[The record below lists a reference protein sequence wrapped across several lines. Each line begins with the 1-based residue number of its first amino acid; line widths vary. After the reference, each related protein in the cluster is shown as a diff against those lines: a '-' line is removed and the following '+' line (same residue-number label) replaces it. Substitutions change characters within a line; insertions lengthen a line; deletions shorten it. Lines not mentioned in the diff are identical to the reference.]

1 MMRVTVPSPYFS
13 LRSCFLKQFLF
24 ILKFLLIVVT
34 DNVFQRSL
42 LYTALHPVQMEEAFI
57 LLCIHG
63 IFKDRKHV
71 VELHGHEYR
80 IPHLSFGGAWMNAGA
95 VDIHLRGGCIE
106 VLIFQFA

>member
-1 MMRVTVPSPYFS
+1 MSLFHGSPHG
-13 LRSCFLKQFLF
+13 
-24 ILKFLLIVVT
+24 I
-34 DNVFQRSL
+34 
-42 LYTALHPVQMEEAFI
+42 QMEKSFIAF
-57 LLCIHG
+57 CIHG

-71 VELHGHEYR
+71 LELHGYEYR